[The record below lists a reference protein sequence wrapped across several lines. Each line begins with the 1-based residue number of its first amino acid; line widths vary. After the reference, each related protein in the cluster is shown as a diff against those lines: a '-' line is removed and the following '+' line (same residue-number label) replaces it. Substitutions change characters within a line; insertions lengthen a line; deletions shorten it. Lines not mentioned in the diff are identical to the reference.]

1 MAVIEGYTEYLQMMN
16 LAKGKLKT
24 PAWVVRGTH

>member
-16 LAKGKLKT
+16 LAKGKLSNQRILN
-24 PAWVVRGTH
+24 AE